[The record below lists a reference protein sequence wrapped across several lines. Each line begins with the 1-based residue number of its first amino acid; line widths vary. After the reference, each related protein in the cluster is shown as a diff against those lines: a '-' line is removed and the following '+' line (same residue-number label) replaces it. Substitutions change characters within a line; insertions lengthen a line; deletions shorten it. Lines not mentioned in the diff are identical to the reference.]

1 MTDRMIIK
9 RINLNSEKLTIKTK
23 LAFGVGATGEGAAN
37 WIFAGL
43 TFFFYNQ
50 VLNLSGTL
58 TGLAVLIAII
68 FDAMSDPLMG
78 SISDRFKSR
87 LGRRHPFMF
96 IAPFPTVIAIYLM
109 FFPPEGL
116 SEYALFGW
124 LIFST
129 IILRL
134 SVTLFAV
141 PHLALGAELSEDYI
155 ERSRVMSYNNLFG
168 YMGVI
173 IMHIFVWFLI
183 FPYFTGDKL
192 GQLYQE
198 SYTPIAIFC
207 MVLISLCILSSAYFT
222 KDRIPY
228 LKQPSDN
235 DSKIKFIDLF
245 KDIIGAIGN
254 RNYLRLL
261 VGMFFIS
268 MLIGTHETLAI
279 YMVTFFWE
287 LSAQQIGWLI
297 INNIIGFGFGFI
309 ATAKLHQRFD
319 KRLIIVIGVLGLT
332 IFWSA
337 AVNLTLL
344 GFAPENGSWELV
356 TLIICL
362 GSIASAS
369 GSILAISVMSALADI
384 VDEHELNTGVRQ
396 EGVFY
401 AARTFFS
408 KTSNGI
414 GHVIA
419 GLALDFI
426 EFPTN
431 AVPGEIAHETIF
443 KLGLIDGPFAMIW
456 GLIAAFFYARYKITK
471 ESHATI
477 KEKLAMK
484 NAV

>member
-1 MTDRMIIK
+1 LSSK
-9 RINLNSEKLTIKTK
+9 KLTLKTK
-23 LAFGVGATGEGAAN
+23 LAFGIGATGEGATN

-50 VLNLSGTL
+50 VLGLSGSL

-68 FDAMSDPLMG
+68 FDAISDPIMG
-78 SISDRFKSR
+78 SVSDRFVSK

-96 IAPFPTVIAIYLM
+96 AAPFPTVIAIYLM
-109 FFPPEGL
+109 FFPPIGL
-116 SEYALFGW
+116 SEYGLFGW

-129 IILRL
+129 ILLRL
-134 SVTLFAV
+134 SITLFAV
-141 PHLALGAELSEDYI
+141 PHLALGAELSDDYF

-183 FPYFTGDKL
+183 FPFFAGEKI

-198 SYTPIAIFC
+198 SYTPIAIFS
-207 MVLISLCILSSAYFT
+207 MILISLCILSSAYFT

-228 LKQPSDN
+228 LKQPSRN
-235 DSKIKFIDLF
+235 ESQVKIIDLF
-245 KDIIGAIGN
+245 KDIIGAISN
-254 RNYLRLL
+254 RNYARLL
-261 VGMFFIS
+261 VGMFFLS

-279 YMVTFFWE
+279 YMGTFFWE
-287 LSAQQIGWLI
+287 LSPLQIGWLI
-297 INNIIGFGFGFI
+297 INNILGYAFGFI

-319 KRLIIVIGVLGLT
+319 KPIVIVASVIGLT

-337 AVNLTLL
+337 SANIALV
-344 GFAPENGSWELV
+344 GFAPERGSWEIV
-356 TLIICL
+356 FMIIFL

-369 GSILAISVMSALADI
+369 GSILHISVMSALADI
-384 VDEHELNTGVRQ
+384 ADEHELNTGIRQ

-401 AARTFFS
+401 AARAFFS

-419 GLALDFI
+419 GVALDFI
-426 EFPTN
+426 AFPAN
-431 AVPGEIAHETIF
+431 AVPGKIPEETLF
-443 KLGLIDGPFAMIW
+443 NLGLIDGPFAMIW
-456 GLIAAFFYARYKITK
+456 GLIAVFFYARYKITK
-471 ESHATI
+471 ESHAEI
-477 KEKLAMK
+477 QKKLLLK
-484 NAV
+484 NP